1 MRVSLSLS
9 LSLPGLLEGSVKNK
23 MGLGEALSDAFS
35 DCREGKKE
43 RERERGLCCCCCVC
57 VCVQGGV
64 GIRKG
69 EGAWECSRS
78 GGEEVDGKKGL
89 GVMHRH

>member
-1 MRVSLSLS
+1 MQVSLSLS

-35 DCREGKKE
+35 DCGEGKKE
-43 RERERGLCCCCCVC
+43 RERERGLCCCCVC

-64 GIRKG
+64 GIRRGKG
-69 EGAWECSRS
+69 HGSAR
-78 GGEEVDGKKGL
+78 GVGEKRLMERRGWG
-89 GVMHRH
+89 

>member
-35 DCREGKKE
+35 DCGEGKKE
-43 RERERGLCCCCCVC
+43 RERERGLCCCCVC

-64 GIRKG
+64 GIRRGKG
-69 EGAWECSRS
+69 HGSAR
-78 GGEEVDGKKGL
+78 GVGEKRLMERRGWG
-89 GVMHRH
+89 

>member
-35 DCREGKKE
+35 DCGEGKKE
-43 RERERGLCCCCCVC
+43 RERKGVVLLLLCVC

-64 GIRKG
+64 GIRRGKG
-69 EGAWECSRS
+69 HGSAR
-78 GGEEVDGKKGL
+78 GVGEKRLMERRGWG
-89 GVMHRH
+89 

>member
-35 DCREGKKE
+35 DCGEGKKE
-43 RERERGLCCCCCVC
+43 RERKGVVLLLCVC
-57 VCVQGGV
+57 VCAGWSGDK
-64 GIRKG
+64 KG